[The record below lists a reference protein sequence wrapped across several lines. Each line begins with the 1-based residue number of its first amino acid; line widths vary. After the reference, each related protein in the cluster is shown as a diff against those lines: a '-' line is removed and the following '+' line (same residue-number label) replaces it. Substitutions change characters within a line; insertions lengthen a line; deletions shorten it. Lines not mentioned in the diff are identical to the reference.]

1 MALQRLTI
9 SGYGQ
14 IELNQVAWPRD
25 GRIEAQ
31 CALSTADFSTSTGCE
46 NGMLL
51 AIDSVNSIIKKPTAA
66 TQPMGIVY
74 STEHL
79 YLAADDV
86 NALKDYYMVPGGVLP
101 RLGYLA
107 VGDKFTLN
115 AVCYSDADYPTES
128 LFLAAVEGVQSTA
141 LYGTWS
147 TAGVIEVVNT
157 APTVGPK
164 FEVLKKTTM
173 PDGTVGIKFRVI
185 G

>member
-14 IELNQVAWPRD
+14 IELNQVAFPRD

-31 CALSTADFSTSTGCE
+31 CALSTADFSTTTVCE

-51 AIDSVNSIIKKPTAA
+51 AIDSVHSLIKKPTAA

-79 YLAADDV
+79 YTDTGEV
-86 NALKDYYMVPGGVLP
+86 NALKDYYMTPGGFLP

-107 VGDKFTLN
+107 MGDKFTTN
-115 AVCYSDADYPTES
+115 CVSYNDTDYSTES
-128 LFLAAVEGVQSTA
+128 LFLTA
-141 LYGTWS
+141 LAGVGTTALFGTWCS
-147 TAGVIEVVNT
+147 SGTIEVVNT
-157 APTVGPK
+157 APTTGPK

-173 PDGTVGIKFRVI
+173 PDGTVGIKFRVV